1 MLSPMSRR
9 LTSRTL
15 LLSALLL
22 AAPAAAQNLPCK
34 PCAGLRVA
42 DPAAVAGLLTA
53 AKLPPKTTLF
63 IAWEAPLD
71 GSGDASPA
79 AAVAAAGA
87 TPWVSLPFRT
97 AAPLLAHEADLEKE
111 LEEASRL
118 ARQAPAGTVF
128 QILWRP
134 AGGEPAPGAAQA
146 AVPSPAPTAAES
158 TGAEAAP
165 EAPAQAPTQAPA
177 AAPAAASSEAS
188 AGPGAAAA
196 AQYAYLVKRAGV
208 AVSGASPGAR
218 VASRPLPT
226 DEATLRALYGE
237 EVAAYLDVVALAP
250 ATDDALHGAV
260 DLLAQLDP
268 GRPVVIDAPP
278 LPAEPSLALA
288 EAARLAALGA
298 GATLFD
304 AGAEPIDD
312 ARIAPFLLLAK
323 EFAGDLSF
331 DPYSSPNVEGAGA
344 GTDQAW
350 AFVRGADLGLRVI
363 ARTPAGADGAPVDEL
378 ALTFSDPQLRDPER
392 VDPASGETIPLAGI
406 RRSSTGVEIRVSDP
420 GPVAVL
426 RLARP
431 TAAELQAAAGVGGVA
446 ERVTV
451 SSEREMPVEEI
462 LRRLQA
468 FEDAQERRI
477 DHYQATNTTHLRFGA
492 GTAGQSF
499 EASIEGDFFFRRGE
513 DGSDWAWQ
521 TFYVNGVRWRG
532 KSIPEFPLIQPE
544 KAAALPLLITFD
556 KTYRYRLRGTDTVD
570 GRDCW
575 VVDFAPSEEGAA
587 AAHGKLFRGTVWVDR
602 TVYARVRTRAVQLG
616 LEGEVISNDETL
628 TYTPIDARGA
638 AAPWQADSFVLPLHV
653 VSEQLLSIVNATT
666 QVERE
671 TVLTN
676 VVVNGPDFER
686 KRAEVMASDVT
697 MVRDTDHGL
706 RYLVKEEGKQAKAG
720 ERKVQEGFDT
730 TKLFL
735 AGGVFYDD
743 SLAYPLPLAGV
754 NYFSFDFKGTGKQ
767 LNVFF
772 AGALLTV
779 NAAQPRL
786 FGSRFDFGGDAF
798 AIAIPLSDSQF
809 RDNVEQKGEEIKSRP
824 ASASLKL
831 GRPLGQFVKLGLE
844 YRISRY
850 DYRTTSNT
858 DPTFVLPPTHYTNF
872 LGLNARYSR
881 SGYSLTASGTYAR
894 RSSWDFWGL
903 PGNTDFSPD
912 QKDYVKWDASLAKSW
927 YLSHFQKIGAEVD
940 YLDGHDLDRFSKY
953 EFGFFGGSRIHG
965 YQSNRVRAERA
976 YATHL
981 SYGFEIGE
989 LLRLDLVGDAAMATD
1004 KLAGLKNELL
1014 AGAGIAGT
1022 FIGPWQTIVNVDF
1035 GVPVAGPDNGFALYL
1050 VFLKLFH

>member
-1 MLSPMSRR
+1 M
-9 LTSRTL
+9 
-15 LLSALLL
+15 
-22 AAPAAAQNLPCK
+22 
-34 PCAGLRVA
+34 
-42 DPAAVAGLLTA
+42 
-53 AKLPPKTTLF
+53 
-63 IAWEAPLD
+63 
-71 GSGDASPA
+71 
-79 AAVAAAGA
+79 
-87 TPWVSLPFRT
+87 
-97 AAPLLAHEADLEKE
+97 
-111 LEEASRL
+111 
-118 ARQAPAGTVF
+118 
-128 QILWRP
+128 
-134 AGGEPAPGAAQA
+134 
-146 AVPSPAPTAAES
+146 
-158 TGAEAAP
+158 
-165 EAPAQAPTQAPA
+165 
-177 AAPAAASSEAS
+177 
-188 AGPGAAAA
+188 
-196 AQYAYLVKRAGV
+196 
-208 AVSGASPGAR
+208 
-218 VASRPLPT
+218 
-226 DEATLRALYGE
+226 
-237 EVAAYLDVVALAP
+237 
-250 ATDDALHGAV
+250 
-260 DLLAQLDP
+260 
-268 GRPVVIDAPP
+268 
-278 LPAEPSLALA
+278 
-288 EAARLAALGA
+288 
-298 GATLFD
+298 
-304 AGAEPIDD
+304 
-312 ARIAPFLLLAK
+312 
-323 EFAGDLSF
+323 
-331 DPYSSPNVEGAGA
+331 
-344 GTDQAW
+344 
-350 AFVRGADLGLRVI
+350 
-363 ARTPAGADGAPVDEL
+363 
-378 ALTFSDPQLRDPER
+378 
-392 VDPASGETIPLAGI
+392 
-406 RRSSTGVEIRVSDP
+406 
-420 GPVAVL
+420 
-426 RLARP
+426 
-431 TAAELQAAAGVGGVA
+431 GGVA
-446 ERVTV
+446 EKVTV
-451 SSEREMPVEEI
+451 ASEREMPVEEI

-477 DHYQATNTTHLRFGA
+477 DHYEATNTTHLRFGA

-532 KSIPEFPLIQPE
+532 SRSPSSPSSSPRRRRRCRWRSPSTRPTATACAAPTRSTGVTAGWSTSPPRK
-544 KAAALPLLITFD
+544 KAPPPPTASSSA
-556 KTYRYRLRGTDTVD
+556 
-570 GRDCW
+570 
-575 VVDFAPSEEGAA
+575 APSGSTA
-587 AAHGKLFRGTVWVDR
+587 

-616 LEGEVISNDETL
+616 LEGDVISNDETL
-628 TYTPIDARGA
+628 AYTPIDAQGGGA
-638 AAPWQADSFVLPLHV
+638 LAGRQLRAPLHV
-653 VSEQLLSIVNATT
+653 VSEQLLSVVNATT
-666 QVERE
+666 QIERE

-706 RYLVKEEGKQAKAG
+706 RYLVKEEGKEAKAG
-720 ERKVQEGFDT
+720 ERRVQEGFDT

-743 SLAYPLPLAGV
+743 SLDYPLPLAGV

-786 FGSRFDFGGDAF
+786 FGSRFDFGGEAF

-940 YLDGHDLDRFSKY
+940 YLDGRDLDRFSKY

-1014 AGAGIAGT
+1014 AGTGIAGT

-1035 GVPVAGPDNGFALYL
+1035 GVPVAGPDDGFALYL
-1050 VFLKLFH
+1050 VFEAVPLAGSAPARRLTDPLTRRSRSPDDPLVPTLRVGTPPRPTDRTRRPRGAWAPD